1 MHMQCTRF
9 SRQYSVLHVW
19 LIFYTTLYL
28 ELYLLI
34 HWQSHVCSFFCR
46 KISLHF
52 DLDLFASI
60 GMQSCSQLL
69 FSFRNFVLGCT
80 YNFLFFVL
88 YLTRLLYTRILL
100 LMHVFKLLVNLVKY
114 PIHFAGKKMLR
125 SFLVLSWIKCMMNC

>member
-19 LIFYTTLYL
+19 SIFYTTLYL
-28 ELYLLI
+28 ALYLLI
-34 HWQSHVCSFFCR
+34 HWQSHVCSFFRR
-46 KISLHF
+46 KISLHY

-69 FSFRNFVLGCT
+69 FGYKNFVL
-80 YNFLFFVL
+80 L
-88 YLTRLLYTRILL
+88 YISLYYAQLELLYTRILL
-100 LMHVFKLLVNLVKY
+100 LVHVFKLLVNLVKC

-125 SFLVLSWIKCMMNC
+125 SFLVLSWIKCTMNC